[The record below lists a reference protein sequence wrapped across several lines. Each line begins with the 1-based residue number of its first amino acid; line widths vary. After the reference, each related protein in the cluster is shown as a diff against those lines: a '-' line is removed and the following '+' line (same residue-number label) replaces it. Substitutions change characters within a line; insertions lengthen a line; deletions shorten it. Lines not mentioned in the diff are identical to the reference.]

1 MKHIILFNFFISSF
15 MLGVILVTQFVN
27 YPLLLIFDKNN
38 IQKFHKH
45 YVNKISIIVVPGMI
59 IELILAIL
67 LIYNSISLSIVNLFF
82 LFIIYLST
90 FFIQVPI
97 HETIKLESNRLI
109 INNLVSTNWIRTFAW
124 FLKCVISFNIIIKEL
139 I

>member
-15 MLGVILVTQFVN
+15 MLGVIFVNQFVN

-38 IQKFHKH
+38 IQKFHRH

-59 IELILAIL
+59 LELIVAIL
-67 LIYNSISLSIVNLFF
+67 LIYNSVSLSILNLFF

-90 FFIQVPI
+90 FCIQVPI

>member
-15 MLGVILVTQFVN
+15 MLGVIFVTQFVN

-38 IQKFHKH
+38 IQKFHRH

-59 IELILAIL
+59 LELIVAIL
-67 LIYNSISLSIVNLFF
+67 LIYNSVSLSILNLFF

-90 FFIQVPI
+90 FCIQVPI

>member
-15 MLGVILVTQFVN
+15 MLGVIFVTQFVN

-38 IQKFHKH
+38 IQKFHRH
-45 YVNKISIIVVPGMI
+45 YVNKISIIVAPGMI
-59 IELILAIL
+59 VELIAAIL
-67 LIYNSISLSIVNLFF
+67 LIYNSVSLSIINLFF

-90 FFIQVPI
+90 FCIQVPI

-109 INNLVSTNWIRTFAW
+109 INNLVSTNWIRTLAW